1 MTDFS
6 PSMDKQRKT
15 AVLLINTG
23 SPDAPAE
30 APVRAY
36 LAEFLG
42 DRRIVELPRWKWWPI
57 LHGIIL
63 RTRPAK
69 SARRYQGVWTEE
81 GSPLIVHT
89 RRTAE
94 ALAERLGGVEVYWA
108 MRYGNPSVRETV
120 DAVMASGVSRLLV
133 MPMFAQYAAQTT
145 AATYDAVC
153 HEVLARRDM
162 PALRFI
168 HDYHDEAAYIEA
180 LRSHIEAYWNK
191 HGAPMSVGGKLVM
204 SFHGIPKKSSEL
216 GDVYESQ
223 CRRTAE
229 LLASALKLS
238 DKDWTLAFQSRFGRD
253 PWLEPYTLPAVES
266 LAAEGTPRIDVV
278 CPGFAADCLE
288 TIEEINDE
296 LRHAY
301 EHAFVGA
308 PGQRGEF
315 HYISAL
321 NESEAAV
328 CAYESIIRR
337 ELSGWI

>member
-1 MTDFS
+1 
-6 PSMDKQRKT
+6 MDMQRKT

-23 SPDAPAE
+23 SPDAPTEE
-30 APVRAY
+30 AVRAY

-57 LHGIIL
+57 LHGLIL
-63 RTRPAK
+63 RRRPAK
-69 SARRYQGVWTEE
+69 SAVRYQGVWTEE
-81 GSPLIVHT
+81 GSPLIVHS
-89 RRTAE
+89 RKTAQG
-94 ALAERLGGVEVYWA
+94 LAKRLDGVEVYLA
-108 MRYGNPSVRETV
+108 MRYGNPSVPDIMDTII
-120 DAVMASGVSRLLV
+120 ASGVKQLLV
-133 MPMFAQYAAQTT
+133 VPMFAQYAAQTT

-153 HEVLARRDM
+153 HEVMSRRDM

-168 HDYHDEAAYIEA
+168 HDYHDEPSYIEA
-180 LRSHIEAYWNK
+180 LRAHIEAYWDK

-229 LLASALKLS
+229 LLADALKLS

-253 PWLEPYTLPAVES
+253 PWLEPYTLPAVEA
-266 LAAEGTPRIDVV
+266 LASEGTPRIDVV

-296 LRHAY
+296 LRRAY
-301 EHAFVGA
+301 EHAFAGA
-308 PGQRGEF
+308 PGQQGEF
-315 HYISAL
+315 HYIPAL
-321 NESEAAV
+321 NESNEALE
-328 CAYESIIRR
+328 AYESIIRR